1 MTTSRRHVAI
11 AGFAALALALSASAW
26 AEEGAAT
33 TLPPPTPA
41 DVSLTVDIE
50 QSGQAITTSVG
61 DRVAVTLIGN
71 PSTRSMW
78 AVVEKPEFLSAP
90 ERVSGPLKPSPSGRP
105 LLGGDRWDVL
115 VFTAQSAGEGTL
127 KLERRS
133 GAGDVI
139 GAFELTVTAK

>member
-1 MTTSRRHVAI
+1 MTLSRRHAAI
-11 AGFAALALALSASAW
+11 AGFAALVLSVSAW
-26 AEEGAAT
+26 AETAAT

-61 DRVAVTLIGN
+61 DRVAVTLVGN

-90 ERVSGPLKPSPSGRP
+90 ARVSGPLKPSPSGQP
-105 LLGGDRWDVL
+105 LIGGDRWDVL
-115 VFTAQSAGEGTL
+115 VFTAESAGEGTL
-127 KLERRS
+127 KLERRT

-139 GAFELTVTAK
+139 GAFELSITAK